1 MQKMPDKLTEIP
13 VFPLNTNVLP
23 EGLMPLQIFEPRYID
38 MVKFCMK
45 SNLGFIVLLD
55 EYKVIDDKS
64 NPKFSNLG
72 TYVEIIDFDKLDN
85 GLLGITV
92 KGRFRTRIL
101 NSHIQD
107 DGLHISDVE
116 KLSEENS
123 SELQDQFKN
132 IWQVLKEISDHPE
145 IKKMK
150 IEIDFS
156 SSSSVIYN
164 LGSLLPLSSGD
175 KQQILEASS
184 DIERLELLDQLIVK
198 FGGG

>member
-1 MQKMPDKLTEIP
+1 MQKMPDKLIEIP

-101 NSHIQD
+101 NSYIQA
-107 DGLHISDVE
+107 DGLHIGDVE

>member
-1 MQKMPDKLTEIP
+1 MQKMPDKLIEIP

-45 SNLGFIVLLD
+45 SNLGFIVLLE

-123 SELQDQFKN
+123 SELKDQFRN

-145 IKKMK
+145 IKKMR

-164 LGSLLPLSSGD
+164 LGSLLPLSSSD

-184 DIERLELLDQLIVK
+184 DIERLQLLDQLIVK

>member
-1 MQKMPDKLTEIP
+1 MQKMPDKLIEIP

-101 NSHIQD
+101 NSHIQA
-107 DGLHISDVE
+107 DGLHIGDVE

-132 IWQVLKEISDHPE
+132 IYFI
-145 IKKMK
+145 
-150 IEIDFS
+150 
-156 SSSSVIYN
+156 
-164 LGSLLPLSSGD
+164 
-175 KQQILEASS
+175 
-184 DIERLELLDQLIVK
+184 
-198 FGGG
+198 

>member
-13 VFPLNTNVLP
+13 VFPLNTNILP

>member
-1 MQKMPDKLTEIP
+1 MQKMPDKLIEIP

-45 SNLGFIVLLD
+45 SNLGFIVLLA

>member
-45 SNLGFIVLLD
+45 SNLGFIVLLE

-92 KGRFRTRIL
+92 KGKFRTRIL
-101 NSHIQD
+101 KSHIQA
-107 DGLHISDVE
+107 DGLHVGYVE

-184 DIERLELLDQLIVK
+184 DIERLQLLDQLIVK

>member
-184 DIERLELLDQLIVK
+184 DIERLQLLDQLIVK